1 MTPEAMES
9 VYPRTWARCLDRAR
23 EIAAQGGGTMDPLG
37 GRVEDGKLTVMFL
50 TGLAAAPRIAIA
62 RSIMEAAT

>member
-1 MTPEAMES
+1 
-9 VYPRTWARCLDRAR
+9 
-23 EIAAQGGGTMDPLG
+23 MDPLG

-62 RSIMEAAT
+62 RSIMEAAA